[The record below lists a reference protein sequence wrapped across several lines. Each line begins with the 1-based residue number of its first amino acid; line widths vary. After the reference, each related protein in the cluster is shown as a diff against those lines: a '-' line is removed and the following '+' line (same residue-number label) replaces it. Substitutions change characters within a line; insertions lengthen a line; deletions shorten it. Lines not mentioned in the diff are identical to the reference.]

1 MHCQSASQH
10 ILRTLAIRLP
20 PFPDVE
26 EPDAAAMLRA
36 LVIIDEAKLH
46 PDFEDRLGAEILLR
60 ALEIPIDRMLVEVG
74 AETAKT
80 AAESRFLWISPI
92 GGSRGKARGVQVL
105 HFDGRK
111 RLDPN
116 AVVARPAGDMVV
128 EDTGALDR
136 QVVVRGRGV
145 RVQGAVRV
153 MKCGLIDERFN
164 ACETEKQENTID
176 EGIEFTLEP
185 SQGKEL
191 KEADCEEEEEEWTR
205 RTFECAWDAF
215 VLGTSCDG
223 SGRI

>member
-20 PFPDVE
+20 PIPDVE

-36 LVIIDEAKLH
+36 LVIVDEAKLH

-92 GGSRGKARGVQVL
+92 GGSRGKAGGVQVL

-111 RLDPN
+111 CLDPN

-145 RVQGAVRV
+145 GVQGAVRV
-153 MKCGLIDERFN
+153 MKRGLIDERFN
-164 ACETEKQENTID
+164 ACETEKRENTID

-185 SQGKEL
+185 S
-191 KEADCEEEEEEWTR
+191 
-205 RTFECAWDAF
+205 
-215 VLGTSCDG
+215 
-223 SGRI
+223 

>member
-1 MHCQSASQH
+1 
-10 ILRTLAIRLP
+10 
-20 PFPDVE
+20 
-26 EPDAAAMLRA
+26 MLRA
-36 LVIIDEAKLH
+36 LVIVDEAKLH

-80 AAESRFLWISPI
+80 AAEGRFLWISPI
-92 GGSRGKARGVQVL
+92 GGSRGKAGGVQVL

-111 RLDPN
+111 CFDPN
-116 AVVARPAGDMVV
+116 AVVARPAGDMAV

-145 RVQGAVRV
+145 GVQGTIRV
-153 MKCGLIDERFN
+153 MKRGLTDERFN
-164 ACETEKQENTID
+164 ACETEKREDTID

-185 SQGKEL
+185 SQVEEL
-191 KEADCEEEEEEWTR
+191 KENDCEEEEERTR
-205 RTFECAWDAF
+205 RTFESAWDAF